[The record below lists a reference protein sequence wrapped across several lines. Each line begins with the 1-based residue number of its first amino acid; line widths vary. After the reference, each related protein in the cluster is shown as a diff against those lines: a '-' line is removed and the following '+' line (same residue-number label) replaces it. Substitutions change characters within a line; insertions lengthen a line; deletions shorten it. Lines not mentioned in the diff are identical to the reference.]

1 MSHTNRELQELRPK
15 IIPQGHASKTQSYV
29 HSARGATVWDVE
41 GREFIDFAGGIGVMN
56 VGHSHPRV
64 VEAIKEQAALFTH
77 TCFMVQPYP
86 SVLELAEKL
95 CRATPG
101 DFAKAALFVNSG
113 AEAVENAVKIARYA
127 TKRPAVIAFENGYHG
142 RTLLTMTLTSKV
154 KPYKFGFGPFA
165 PEVYRMPYAY
175 CYRCPY
181 SLSHPEC
188 GVVCADKLK
197 DVFINHVAPESTAAM
212 IVEPVA
218 GEGGFI
224 TPPKEFFAKLKTMCE
239 EHGIVFIA
247 DEIQSGMGRT
257 GTMFAME
264 QMGVTPDL
272 VTVAKSLAAGMP
284 LSAVVGRQE
293 LMNSVHAGGLGGT
306 YGGNPLA
313 CSAGLAVFDIF
324 ERDNLLDKSQAL
336 GSTLRQRFDAWAGRF
351 SRIGEVRGLGPM
363 IALEL
368 VKDRATKEP
377 FPEGAR
383 ALEQFAFE
391 NGLILLACGTYGN
404 VIRVLMPLVITE
416 RELEQGLAVMEKGL
430 EHVESMG

>member
-1 MSHTNRELQELRPK
+1 MSHTNHELQELRPK
-15 IIPQGHASKTQSYV
+15 IIPQGHASKTQAYV
-29 HSARGATVWDVE
+29 HSARGARVWDVE

-64 VEAIKEQAALFTH
+64 VEALQEQAAMFTH

-86 SVLELAEKL
+86 SVLKLAERL

-101 DFAKAALFVNSG
+101 AFPKSALFVNSG
-113 AEAVENAVKIARYA
+113 AEAVENAIKIARYA
-127 TKRPAVIAFENGYHG
+127 TQRPAVIAFENGYHG
-142 RTLLTMTLTSKV
+142 RTLLTMSLTSKV

-181 SLSHPEC
+181 SLSYPEC

-197 DVFINHVAPESTAAM
+197 DVFINHVAPENTAAM

-224 TPPKEFFAKLKTMCE
+224 TPPKEFFARLKTMCE

-264 QMGVTPDL
+264 QMGVVPDL

-324 ERDNLLDKSQAL
+324 EQDNLLDKSRSL
-336 GSTLRQRFDAWAGRF
+336 GEKLKVRFDAWAERF
-351 SRIGEVRGLGPM
+351 FSIGQVRGLGPM

-368 VKDRATKEP
+368 VRDRVTREP

-391 NGLILLACGTYGN
+391 NGLILLACGAFGN
-404 VIRVLMPLVITE
+404 VIRVLMPLVITDE
-416 RELEQGLAVMEKGL
+416 ELEQGLAVMEKGL
-430 EHVESMG
+430 ERVESMG

>member
-416 RELEQGLAVMEKGL
+416 RELDQGLAVMEKGL

>member
-1 MSHTNRELQELRPK
+1 
-15 IIPQGHASKTQSYV
+15 
-29 HSARGATVWDVE
+29 
-41 GREFIDFAGGIGVMN
+41 
-56 VGHSHPRV
+56 
-64 VEAIKEQAALFTH
+64 
-77 TCFMVQPYP
+77 
-86 SVLELAEKL
+86 
-95 CRATPG
+95 
-101 DFAKAALFVNSG
+101 
-113 AEAVENAVKIARYA
+113 
-127 TKRPAVIAFENGYHG
+127 
-142 RTLLTMTLTSKV
+142 
-154 KPYKFGFGPFA
+154 
-165 PEVYRMPYAY
+165 
-175 CYRCPY
+175 
-181 SLSHPEC
+181 
-188 GVVCADKLK
+188 
-197 DVFINHVAPESTAAM
+197 
-212 IVEPVA
+212 
-218 GEGGFI
+218 
-224 TPPKEFFAKLKTMCE
+224 
-239 EHGIVFIA
+239 
-247 DEIQSGMGRT
+247 
-257 GTMFAME
+257 
-264 QMGVTPDL
+264 
-272 VTVAKSLAAGMP
+272 MP

>member
-391 NGLILLACGTYGN
+391 NGIILLACGTYGN

>member
-1 MSHTNRELQELRPK
+1 MSLTNSELQKQRPQV
-15 IIPQGHASKTQSYV
+15 IPQGHASKTQAYV
-29 HSARGATVWDVE
+29 HSARGARVWDVE
-41 GREFIDFAGGIGVMN
+41 GRVFIDFAGGIGVMN

-64 VEAIKEQAALFTH
+64 VEALQEQAALFTH
-77 TCFMVQPYP
+77 TCFMVQPYA
-86 SVLELAEKL
+86 SVIQLADRL

-101 DFAKAALFVNSG
+101 TFAKAALFVNSG

-127 TKRPAVIAFENGYHG
+127 TGRPAVIAFENGYHG
-142 RTLLTMTLTSKV
+142 RTLLTMSLTSKV

-165 PEVYRMPYAY
+165 PEIYRMPYAY

-181 SLSHPEC
+181 ALSYPDC

-197 DVFINHVAPESTAAM
+197 EVFINQVDPEHTAAL
-212 IVEPVA
+212 IVEPIA

-224 TPPKEFFAKLKTMCE
+224 TPPKEFFTRLKTICE

-264 QMGVTPDL
+264 QLGVEPDL

-313 CSAGLAVFDIF
+313 CRAAMAVLDIF
-324 ERDNLLDKSQAL
+324 EQENLLDSSQAL
-336 GSTLRQRFDAWAGRF
+336 GAKVRSRFEAWAGQF
-351 SRIGEVRGLGPM
+351 SCIGEVRGRGPM
-363 IALEL
+363 LALEL
-368 VKDRATKEP
+368 VKDRTTREP
-377 FPEGAR
+377 HPEA
-383 ALEQFAFE
+383 AKTLEKFAFE
-391 NGLILLACGTYGN
+391 NGLILLACGPYGN
-404 VIRVLMPLVITE
+404 VIRVLMPLVISDD
-416 RELEQGLAVMEKGL
+416 ELEQGLAVMERGL
-430 EHVESMG
+430 EHLESMG

>member
-1 MSHTNRELQELRPK
+1 MAYTNSELQHKRPRV
-15 IIPQGHASKTQSYV
+15 IPQGHASKTQSYV

-64 VEAIKEQAALFTH
+64 VEALQEQAALFTH

-101 DFAKAALFVNSG
+101 DFAKTALFVNSG
-113 AEAVENAVKIARYA
+113 AEAVENAVKIARYV

-142 RTLLTMTLTSKV
+142 RTLLTMSLTSKV
-154 KPYKFGFGPFA
+154 KPYKLGFGPFA

-181 SLSHPEC
+181 SLNYPEC
-188 GVVCADKLK
+188 GVVCADRVKE
-197 DVFINHVAPESTAAM
+197 VFINHVAPESTAAM

-224 TPPKEFFAKLKTMCE
+224 TPPKEFFAKLKAVCE

-293 LMNSVHAGGLGGT
+293 LMNAVHAGGLGGT

-313 CSAGLAVFDIF
+313 CSAGLAVFEIF

-336 GSTLRQRFDAWAGRF
+336 GTKLKQRFDAWAGRF

-368 VKDRATKEP
+368 VKDRSTREP

-383 ALEQFAFE
+383 AMEQFAFE
-391 NGLILLACGTYGN
+391 HGLILLACGTHGN
-404 VIRVLMPLVITE
+404 VIRVLMPLVITDQ
-416 RELEQGLAVMEKGL
+416 ELEQGLAVMEEGL
-430 EHVESMG
+430 EHVESLG